1 MTVTT
6 CGIYLYSTRTN
17 SILICH
23 ATNARWNQ
31 WSIPKGLKEGNE
43 DTMEVA
49 KRELAEETGLK
60 FENIHVSEIF
70 RLPPVRYKKQN
81 KTLESLLI
89 LTDSDFEGFEYKSN
103 MTSKQ
108 GVAEVDSWKWVSLSE
123 AKKWLHETQV
133 ENIDQIKK
141 LIKS

>member
-1 MTVTT
+1 
-6 CGIYLYSTRTN
+6 
-17 SILICH
+17 
-23 ATNARWNQ
+23 
-31 WSIPKGLKEGNE
+31 
-43 DTMEVA
+43 
-49 KRELAEETGLK
+49 
-60 FENIHVSEIF
+60 
-70 RLPPVRYKKQN
+70 
-81 KTLESLLI
+81 

-141 LIKS
+141 LIKP